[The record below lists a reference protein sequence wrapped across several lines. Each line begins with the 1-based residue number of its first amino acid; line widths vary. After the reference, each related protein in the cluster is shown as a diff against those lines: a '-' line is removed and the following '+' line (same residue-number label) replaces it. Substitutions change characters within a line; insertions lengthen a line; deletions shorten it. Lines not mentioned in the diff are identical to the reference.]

1 MNNFKIRLIVSLL
14 AFPLIYVLL
23 YQKTLSN
30 LLILIVFL
38 FCIFE
43 WVKIFKKKNA
53 IFFFGLIVLFV
64 FLLSLLRI
72 YNFEEF
78 NLIFLWLIILTWLSD
93 IGGYI
98 FGKLFGGPKLTQISP
113 NKTWAGAI
121 GSIIL
126 SQLAFL
132 IFFLNSDYK
141 FNITIIFVQLFLSII
156 GQFGDI
162 LMSYVKRKNNKK
174 NTSNFIPGHGGF
186 LDRVDGLIWIII
198 LEIFLFNKKK
208 NLHFRVNR
216 KYWKINFTDHLKK

>member
-1 MNNFKIRLIVSLL
+1 MNNFKKRLSVSLL

-53 IFFFGLIVLFV
+53 IFFLGLIVLFV

-78 NLIFLWLIILTWLSD
+78 NLTFLWLIVLTWLSD

-126 SQLAFL
+126 SQFAFL
-132 IFFLNSDYK
+132 IFFLNSSYK
-141 FNITIIFVQLFLSII
+141 FNINIIFMQLFLSII

-174 NTSNFIPGHGGF
+174 DTSNFIPGHGGF

-198 LEIFLFNKKK
+198 FG
-208 NLHFRVNR
+208 
-216 KYWKINFTDHLKK
+216 NFFI

>member
-1 MNNFKIRLIVSLL
+1 MNNFKKRLSVSLL
-14 AFPLIYVLL
+14 AFPIIYVLL

-43 WVKIFKKKNA
+43 WVKIFKRKNA
-53 IFFFGLIVLFV
+53 IFFLGLIVLFV

-78 NLIFLWLIILTWLSD
+78 NLTFLWLIVLTWLSD

-98 FGKLFGGPKLTQISP
+98 FGKLLGGPKLTQISP

-126 SQLAFL
+126 SQFAFL
-132 IFFLNSDYK
+132 IFFLNSNYK
-141 FNITIIFVQLFLSII
+141 FNITIIFMQLFLSII

-162 LMSYVKRKNNKK
+162 LMSYVKRKNKK
-174 NTSNFIPGHGGF
+174 KDTSNFIPGHGGF

-198 LEIFLFNKKK
+198 FG
-208 NLHFRVNR
+208 
-216 KYWKINFTDHLKK
+216 NFFI

>member
-1 MNNFKIRLIVSLL
+1 MNNFKKRLSVSLL

-53 IFFFGLIVLFV
+53 IFILGLIVLFF

-78 NLIFLWLIILTWLSD
+78 NLTFLWLIVLTWLSD

-126 SQLAFL
+126 SQFAFL
-132 IFFLNSDYK
+132 IFFLNSSYK
-141 FNITIIFVQLFLSII
+141 FNINIIFMQLFLSII

-174 NTSNFIPGHGGF
+174 DTSNFIPGHGGF

-198 LEIFLFNKKK
+198 FG
-208 NLHFRVNR
+208 
-216 KYWKINFTDHLKK
+216 NFFI

>member
-1 MNNFKIRLIVSLL
+1 MNNFKKRLSVSLL

-53 IFFFGLIVLFV
+53 IFFLGLVVLFV

-126 SQLAFL
+126 SQFAFL
-132 IFFLNSDYK
+132 IFFLDSNYK
-141 FNITIIFVQLFLSII
+141 FNISIIFMQLFLSII

-174 NTSNFIPGHGGF
+174 DTSNFIPGHGGF

-198 LEIFLFNKKK
+198 IG
-208 NLHFRVNR
+208 
-216 KYWKINFTDHLKK
+216 NFFIK

>member
-1 MNNFKIRLIVSLL
+1 MSNFKKRLSVSLL

-30 LLILIVFL
+30 LLILIIFL

-53 IFFFGLIVLFV
+53 IFFLGLIVLFV

-126 SQLAFL
+126 SQFAFL
-132 IFFLNSDYK
+132 IFFLNSSYK
-141 FNITIIFVQLFLSII
+141 FNINIIFMQLFLSII

-174 NTSNFIPGHGGF
+174 DSSNFIPGHGGF

-198 LEIFLFNKKK
+198 FG
-208 NLHFRVNR
+208 
-216 KYWKINFTDHLKK
+216 NFFI

>member
-1 MNNFKIRLIVSLL
+1 MSNFKKRLSVSLL
-14 AFPLIYVLL
+14 AFPIIYVLL

-53 IFFFGLIVLFV
+53 IFFLGLIVLFA

-78 NLIFLWLIILTWLSD
+78 NLTFLWLIILTWLSD

-126 SQLAFL
+126 SQFAFL
-132 IFFLNSDYK
+132 IFFLNSNYK
-141 FNITIIFVQLFLSII
+141 FNITIIFMQLFLSII

-162 LMSYVKRKNNKK
+162 LMSYIKRKNNKK
-174 NTSNFIPGHGGF
+174 DTSNFIPGHGGF

-198 LEIFLFNKKK
+198 FG
-208 NLHFRVNR
+208 
-216 KYWKINFTDHLKK
+216 NFFI

>member
-1 MNNFKIRLIVSLL
+1 MNNFKKRLSVSLL

-53 IFFFGLIVLFV
+53 IFFLGLIVLFV

-78 NLIFLWLIILTWLSD
+78 NLTFLWLIVLTWLSD

-126 SQLAFL
+126 SQFAFL
-132 IFFLNSDYK
+132 IFFLNSNYK
-141 FNITIIFVQLFLSII
+141 FNITIIFMQLFLSII

-174 NTSNFIPGHGGF
+174 DSSNFIPGHGGF

-198 LEIFLFNKKK
+198 FG
-208 NLHFRVNR
+208 
-216 KYWKINFTDHLKK
+216 NFFI

>member
-1 MNNFKIRLIVSLL
+1 MNNFKKRLSVSLL

-43 WVKIFKKKNA
+43 WVKIFKRKNA
-53 IFFFGLIVLFV
+53 IFFLGLIVLFV

-78 NLIFLWLIILTWLSD
+78 NLTFLWLIVLTWLSD

-126 SQLAFL
+126 SQFAFL
-132 IFFLNSDYK
+132 IFFLNSNYK
-141 FNITIIFVQLFLSII
+141 FNIIIIFMQLFLSII

-174 NTSNFIPGHGGF
+174 DTSNFIPGHGGF

-198 LEIFLFNKKK
+198 FG
-208 NLHFRVNR
+208 
-216 KYWKINFTDHLKK
+216 NFFI

>member
-1 MNNFKIRLIVSLL
+1 MNNFKKRLSVSLL
-14 AFPLIYVLL
+14 AFPLIYILL

-53 IFFFGLIVLFV
+53 IFFLGLIVLFV

-93 IGGYI
+93 IGGYF
-98 FGKLFGGPKLTQISP
+98 FGKLFGGPKLTEISP

-126 SQLAFL
+126 SQFAFL
-132 IFFLNSDYK
+132 IFFLNSSYK
-141 FNITIIFVQLFLSII
+141 FNINIIFMQLFLSII

-174 NTSNFIPGHGGF
+174 DTSNFIPGHGGF

-198 LEIFLFNKKK
+198 FG
-208 NLHFRVNR
+208 
-216 KYWKINFTDHLKK
+216 NFFI

>member
-1 MNNFKIRLIVSLL
+1 MNNFKKRLSVSLL

-53 IFFFGLIVLFV
+53 IFFLGLIVLFV

-98 FGKLFGGPKLTQISP
+98 FGKLFGGPKLAQISP

-126 SQLAFL
+126 SQFAFL

-141 FNITIIFVQLFLSII
+141 FNITIIFMQLFLSII

-174 NTSNFIPGHGGF
+174 DTSNFIPGHGGF

-198 LEIFLFNKKK
+198 FG
-208 NLHFRVNR
+208 
-216 KYWKINFTDHLKK
+216 NFFI

>member
-1 MNNFKIRLIVSLL
+1 MNNFKKRLSVSLL

-43 WVKIFKKKNA
+43 WVKIFKRKNA
-53 IFFFGLIVLFV
+53 IFFLGLIVLFV

-78 NLIFLWLIILTWLSD
+78 NLTFLWLIVLTWLSD

-98 FGKLFGGPKLTQISP
+98 FGKLFGGPKLTKISP

-126 SQLAFL
+126 SQFAFL

-141 FNITIIFVQLFLSII
+141 FNITIIFMQLFLSII

-162 LMSYVKRKNNKK
+162 LMSYIKRKNNKK
-174 NTSNFIPGHGGF
+174 DTSNFIPGHGGF

-198 LEIFLFNKKK
+198 FG
-208 NLHFRVNR
+208 
-216 KYWKINFTDHLKK
+216 NFFI

>member
-1 MNNFKIRLIVSLL
+1 MNNFKKRLSVSLL

-53 IFFFGLIVLFV
+53 IFFLGLIVLFV

-98 FGKLFGGPKLTQISP
+98 FGKLFCGPKLTQISP

-126 SQLAFL
+126 SQFAFL
-132 IFFLNSDYK
+132 IFFLDSNYK
-141 FNITIIFVQLFLSII
+141 FNISIIFMQLFLSII

-174 NTSNFIPGHGGF
+174 DTSNFIPGHGGF

-198 LEIFLFNKKK
+198 IG
-208 NLHFRVNR
+208 
-216 KYWKINFTDHLKK
+216 NFFIK

>member
-1 MNNFKIRLIVSLL
+1 MSNFKKRLIVSLL
-14 AFPLIYVLL
+14 AFPLIYILL
-23 YQKTLSN
+23 YQKVLSN
-30 LLILIVFL
+30 LLIIIVFL
-38 FCIFE
+38 FFIFE
-43 WVKIFKKKNA
+43 WVKIFKEKNA
-53 IFFFGLIVLFV
+53 IFFLGLIVLFA

-78 NLIFLWLIILTWLSD
+78 NLTFLWLIILTWLSD

-126 SQLAFL
+126 SQFAFL
-132 IFFLNSDYK
+132 IFFLNSNYK
-141 FNITIIFVQLFLSII
+141 FNITIIFMQLFLSII

-162 LMSYVKRKNNKK
+162 LMSYIKRKNNKK
-174 NTSNFIPGHGGF
+174 DTSNFIPGHGGF

-198 LEIFLFNKKK
+198 FG
-208 NLHFRVNR
+208 
-216 KYWKINFTDHLKK
+216 NFFI

>member
-1 MNNFKIRLIVSLL
+1 MNNFKKRLSVSLL

-53 IFFFGLIVLFV
+53 IFFLGLIVLLV

-113 NKTWAGAI
+113 NKTWAGTI

-126 SQLAFL
+126 SQFAFL
-132 IFFLNSDYK
+132 IFFLDSNYK
-141 FNITIIFVQLFLSII
+141 FNISIIFMQLFLSII

-174 NTSNFIPGHGGF
+174 DTSNFIPGHGGF

-198 LEIFLFNKKK
+198 IG
-208 NLHFRVNR
+208 
-216 KYWKINFTDHLKK
+216 NFFIK

>member
-1 MNNFKIRLIVSLL
+1 MSNFKKRLIVSLL
-14 AFPLIYVLL
+14 AFPLIYILL
-23 YQKTLSN
+23 YQKVLSN
-30 LLILIVFL
+30 LLILIVIL

-53 IFFFGLIVLFV
+53 IFFLGLIVLFT

-78 NLIFLWLIILTWLSD
+78 NLTFLWLIVLTWLSD

-126 SQLAFL
+126 SQFAFL
-132 IFFLNSDYK
+132 IFFLNSNYK
-141 FNITIIFVQLFLSII
+141 FNITIIFMQLFLSII

-174 NTSNFIPGHGGF
+174 DTSNFIPGHGGF

-198 LEIFLFNKKK
+198 FG
-208 NLHFRVNR
+208 
-216 KYWKINFTDHLKK
+216 NFFI